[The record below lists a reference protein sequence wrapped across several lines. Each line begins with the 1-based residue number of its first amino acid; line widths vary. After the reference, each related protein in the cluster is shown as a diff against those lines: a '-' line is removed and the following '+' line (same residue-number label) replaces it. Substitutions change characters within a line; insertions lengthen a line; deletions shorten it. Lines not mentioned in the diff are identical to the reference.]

1 MAYIEPLKAAFES
14 STVVS
19 VVREA
24 WKRSGLDDTTRRTIE
39 SARSKLLTARQRID
53 QFDKTNLRELA
64 QSSEDVYNTAKRS
77 IRITLESSRVVGFFT
92 TTIRWWHGSR
102 FHHWMAKPPDP
113 TIVTIDLKDVMIAGR
128 VIAHIDYVIERIVND
143 R

>member
-1 MAYIEPLKAAFES
+1 MAYIEPLEAAFET

-19 VVREA
+19 VVRES
-24 WKRSGLDDTTRRTIE
+24 WERSGLDDTTRRTIE
-39 SARSKLLTARQRID
+39 SARSRLLTARQKID

-64 QSSEDVYNTAKRS
+64 QSSEDAYNTAKRS
-77 IRITLESSRVVGFFT
+77 IRITWESSRVVGFFT
-92 TTIRWWHGSR
+92 TTVRWWHGSR

-113 TIVTIDLKDVMIAGR
+113 ATVTIDLKDVMIVGR
-128 VIAHIDYVIERIVND
+128 LIAYIDHVIERIVND